1 MINDKT
7 LQSLVK
13 KQTELF
19 LSEASEGERVAI
31 LQKIQQRQKEI
42 KEGGK

>member
-1 MINDKT
+1 MITDKT
-7 LQSLVK
+7 LQLLVK

-19 LSEASEGERVAI
+19 HMKASENERVAI

-42 KEGGK
+42 KE